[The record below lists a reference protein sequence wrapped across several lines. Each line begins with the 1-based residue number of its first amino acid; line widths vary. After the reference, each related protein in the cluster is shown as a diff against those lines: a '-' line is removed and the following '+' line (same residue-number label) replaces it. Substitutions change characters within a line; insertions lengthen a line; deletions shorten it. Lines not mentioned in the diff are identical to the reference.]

1 MPSIS
6 IVISY
11 YKALRDLK
19 LILKAL
25 NQQSK
30 SDFEVIISED
40 YNSENT
46 KKFLNNNQLKY
57 NFPILHNYQSED
69 LGFRKNM
76 MLNRAI
82 LSANAEMLVFI
93 DGDCIPHKHFVKEY
107 IKEKESDSILV
118 GRRVMLGPKISA
130 NIQATESLKT
140 LNIFSILTSDSTK
153 IKDAIYSPYLP
164 LTTKIRGLVGCN
176 WGINK
181 NHLLAINGYDEDYI
195 TAGVGEDNDVEWRLE
210 LNGVTKKS
218 MKNKAIVYHLHHER
232 SYTKD
237 VIFAN
242 MDIWKAKQKTNCIQ
256 CISGIEKLD

>member
-40 YNSENT
+40 DNSENT

-82 LSANAEMLVFI
+82 L
-93 DGDCIPHKHFVKEY
+93 
-107 IKEKESDSILV
+107 
-118 GRRVMLGPKISA
+118 
-130 NIQATESLKT
+130 
-140 LNIFSILTSDSTK
+140 
-153 IKDAIYSPYLP
+153 
-164 LTTKIRGLVGCN
+164 
-176 WGINK
+176 
-181 NHLLAINGYDEDYI
+181 
-195 TAGVGEDNDVEWRLE
+195 
-210 LNGVTKKS
+210 
-218 MKNKAIVYHLHHER
+218 
-232 SYTKD
+232 
-237 VIFAN
+237 
-242 MDIWKAKQKTNCIQ
+242 
-256 CISGIEKLD
+256 